1 VGYERERLH
10 GTPDSGGVQ
19 RALLGSGR
27 DDLLGGDTMIVWAVR
42 VAHKRVRRQISCPC
56 TACGTTGRNG
66 KGGQCG
72 DCNGTGRVDKWITE
86 IVEE

>member
-1 VGYERERLH
+1 
-10 GTPDSGGVQ
+10 
-19 RALLGSGR
+19 
-27 DDLLGGDTMIVWAVR
+27 MIVWAVR